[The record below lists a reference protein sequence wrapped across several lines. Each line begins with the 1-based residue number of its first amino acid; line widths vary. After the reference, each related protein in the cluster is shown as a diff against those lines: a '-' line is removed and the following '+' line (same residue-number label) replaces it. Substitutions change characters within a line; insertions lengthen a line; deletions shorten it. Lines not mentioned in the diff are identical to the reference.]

1 MDFRLQNYYFS
12 CCPPNFRVPKSDS
25 RCTQRVHMVN
35 FTENRALRSGIW
47 SGNNN
52 VGKIT
57 IKVKYLR
64 VLYLKNKFFCKFA
77 RIISL
82 QIKKMKILYKKP
94 TMKVAPIEDDRP
106 LLAASESG
114 GFEATISG
122 YQSDDDEESGFFQ
135 KEQE

>member
-1 MDFRLQNYYFS
+1 
-12 CCPPNFRVPKSDS
+12 
-25 RCTQRVHMVN
+25 
-35 FTENRALRSGIW
+35 
-47 SGNNN
+47 
-52 VGKIT
+52 
-57 IKVKYLR
+57 
-64 VLYLKNKFFCKFA
+64 
-77 RIISL
+77 
-82 QIKKMKILYKKP
+82 MKLLYKKP